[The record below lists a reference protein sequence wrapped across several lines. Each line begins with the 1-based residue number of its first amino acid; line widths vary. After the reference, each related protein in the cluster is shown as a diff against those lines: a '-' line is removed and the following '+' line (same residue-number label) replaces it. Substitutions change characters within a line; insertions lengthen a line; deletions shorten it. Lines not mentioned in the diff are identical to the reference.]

1 MRGTRRRRV
10 RRDPPRRAGRPLLAV
25 AHQDHH
31 GPGLPPPRAAP
42 LPPKAAGEA
51 GPARLPRQHAPPG
64 ARGDQGPARRPGRQ
78 DPPGVAVQRAITLAA
93 AVPRLPRLA
102 RRDGARRP
110 RARPARRADQAGRRR
125 RPPQGRRAGAPHDQR
140 LQAAR
145 DGTAPPLGGHPPVAG
160 GGGARPARRSRPLP
174 VGRHHQERL
183 RRVQLEPRHR
193 PRLPGLVA
201 GHAGAGPAGGAA
213 LRAPLRGPPGP
224 GRIQIGRPRR
234 PHRPRPGPGRAGGGG
249 LQNRLGQLELAGTV
263 GAGRRLC
270 PRRRGDHRAAP
281 RPRPLHRPRQGTVDG
296 DVPGQADVGRGAGGD
311 VPVGA
316 RPDRRATGP
325 HVLELR
331 DLRVHHALLRP
342 GRQRRP
348 VPAAR
353 SYRTTG
359 GSTVTTDRTQLA
371 KLVQPIPERFIK
383 RDPDSGEAYVPHGV
397 IKQFLLYILGPY
409 DFEQVTIL
417 RSDVLKRKDKEFIE
431 GNSPL
436 LLTNVVVGATYRLSC
451 EIDGRRTVVEE
462 TGEVEHP
469 EQCPHDGARLK
480 NAESDAIKRIA
491 NCIGLGLH
499 LWAGEL
505 YVLHGWLPVPSRDGQ
520 TDKSGAERPARAA
533 GTNGDAEPGSATS
546 APDPAPG
553 TSGPAVP
560 GKVTAG
566 PDPTPATRKTSRR
579 KTKATE

>member
-1 MRGTRRRRV
+1 M
-10 RRDPPRRAGRPLLAV
+10 
-25 AHQDHH
+25 
-31 GPGLPPPRAAP
+31 
-42 LPPKAAGEA
+42 
-51 GPARLPRQHAPPG
+51 
-64 ARGDQGPARRPGRQ
+64 
-78 DPPGVAVQRAITLAA
+78 
-93 AVPRLPRLA
+93 
-102 RRDGARRP
+102 
-110 RARPARRADQAGRRR
+110 
-125 RPPQGRRAGAPHDQR
+125 
-140 LQAAR
+140 
-145 DGTAPPLGGHPPVAG
+145 
-160 GGGARPARRSRPLP
+160 
-174 VGRHHQERL
+174 
-183 RRVQLEPRHR
+183 
-193 PRLPGLVA
+193 
-201 GHAGAGPAGGAA
+201 
-213 LRAPLRGPPGP
+213 
-224 GRIQIGRPRR
+224 
-234 PHRPRPGPGRAGGGG
+234 
-249 LQNRLGQLELAGTV
+249 
-263 GAGRRLC
+263 
-270 PRRRGDHRAAP
+270 
-281 RPRPLHRPRQGTVDG
+281 
-296 DVPGQADVGRGAGGD
+296 
-311 VPVGA
+311 
-316 RPDRRATGP
+316 
-325 HVLELR
+325 
-331 DLRVHHALLRP
+331 
-342 GRQRRP
+342 
-348 VPAAR
+348 
-353 SYRTTG
+353 
-359 GSTVTTDRTQLA
+359 TTDRTQLA

-579 KTKATE
+579 KTKATEDPPAEPPAPAATAGAAPAAAAPAPPAVAAGATNNGHPADRATGMEELAAALGRSLTNCWLRLRRAAQGGELPAQPFAELADAGAVKQLAGDDFDLAKAWLLDHHDQGAAA